1 MAQPSQ
7 PGASPQRPA
16 GTPVPPGPCTSE
28 VSWPSCPAGWHLHTR
43 TRMADGEGV
52 TAEPTCPESASL
64 CSANSLGVRQG
75 TYRDQGLLGV
85 RHQGCD
91 RDVSWHKHSRHLRY
105 PKPLVSHTANGS
117 GARGCAGAGGWNE
130 SSEVSLGHGVS
141 TSGEAGYCGGHWPG
155 TVRVGCPHGCCAQG
169 PEPTQGVTVPL
180 PRCSDLGGGAHPK
193 VTHSKVTHP
202 G

>member
-1 MAQPSQ
+1 MARVLSLSMAQPSQ

-91 RDVSWHKHSRHLRY
+91 RDVGWHKHSRHLRY

-117 GARGCAGAGGWNE
+117 GARGCAGAGGWNK
-130 SSEVSLGHGVS
+130 SSEVSLGHRGLHLWGSWLLWGPLAWDGQGGVS
-141 TSGEAGYCGGHWPG
+141 PWLLCPG
-155 TVRVGCPHGCCAQG
+155 P
-169 PEPTQGVTVPL
+169 
-180 PRCSDLGGGAHPK
+180 
-193 VTHSKVTHP
+193 
-202 G
+202 